1 MTSFANTIWWKSLT
15 NKNKKMAQQL
25 SLFNEEPEMVQNTSD
40 QKVTPIS
47 DVEWCYQFFDNEPVV
62 FGFGQE
68 EGKANPL
75 VIQLRPVAED
85 VLLFSYNGMSFK
97 IFPREISADSIEL
110 RKQQK
115 EKENQ
120 NES

>member
-1 MTSFANTIWWKSLT
+1 
-15 NKNKKMAQQL
+15 MAEQL

-40 QKVTPIS
+40 ETVTPIS

-85 VLLFSYNGMSFK
+85 VLVFNHNGMAFK

-115 EKENQ
+115 QKENESQ
-120 NES
+120 NQEAAQ